1 MITGNVSVSMSD
13 KTPIL
18 KVLLASLTGK
28 AVYVGIPQAETLR
41 SSKTLVAGNASIKA
55 RGAGKKLDKL
65 SKAVTRKIG
74 GVGDVTNAQ
83 LLFIHTNGS
92 PIRHIPKRPVIEP
105 AIQAHKEEIT
115 EELRAACIASLDLIA
130 LKPAEATRHLER
142 AGTLGMNAARGW
154 FLDPRNGWSPNAPAT
169 ILRKKSE
176 RPLIDTGQLR
186 RSITYLVRDT

>member
-18 KVLLASLTGK
+18 KGLLVSLTGK

-55 RGAGKKLDKL
+55 RG
-65 SKAVTRKIG
+65 VG

-130 LKPAEATRHLER
+130 PKPAEATRHLER